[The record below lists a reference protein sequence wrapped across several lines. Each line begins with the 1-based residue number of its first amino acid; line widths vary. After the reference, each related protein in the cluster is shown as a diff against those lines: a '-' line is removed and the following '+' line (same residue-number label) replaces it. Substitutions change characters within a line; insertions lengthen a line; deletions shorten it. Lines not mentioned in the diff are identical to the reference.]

1 MVPALVAALTDHFAL
16 KDATISFQEG
26 SSLLSMEGV
35 LGRSPPGEAFW
46 PCKTAGGQPASET
59 QIGFWVFW
67 LLLTVSV
74 QKRTTDEHRWTPVL
88 RSDTAEGGQI
98 LNAGLG
104 ISFAFLRVT
113 GR

>member
-1 MVPALVAALTDHFAL
+1 MSIPCEENFILAKNLPLNGT
-16 KDATISFQEG
+16 KPG
-26 SSLLSMEGV
+26 SLLFSLEG
-35 LGRSPPGEAFW
+35 LPGHSPLPEAFW
-46 PCKTAGGQPASET
+46 PAGAAGGQPASGA
-59 QIGFWVFW
+59 QIRFWVIR
-67 LLLTVSV
+67 LLLAVSV
-74 QKRTTDEHRWTPVL
+74 QKRTTDGHRWTPVL